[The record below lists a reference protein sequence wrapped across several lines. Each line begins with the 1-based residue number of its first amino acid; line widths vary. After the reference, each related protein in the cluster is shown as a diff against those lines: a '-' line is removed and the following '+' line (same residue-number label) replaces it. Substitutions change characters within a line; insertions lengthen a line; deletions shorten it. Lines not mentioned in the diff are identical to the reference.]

1 MVDFRLILLLF
12 LAKLLAFTVWNIYRL
27 FKKLAWVYRTLH
39 SYKLF
44 WAVCHLFPQRWR
56 THTYSVSG
64 NHWPG
69 GPRDMFKTR
78 SARKFKSCV
87 FEPTTR
93 RVFSINTSSSN
104 TLVFFDQISSQQQH
118 TPFSVNQQERKAT
131 PWMGLAVIHIQG
143 LWDALPSLRNCPF
156 LTIKKGHFKLAILF
170 VA

>member
-1 MVDFRLILLLF
+1 MVGLQLLNTMVGPQLLHTMVGPHLNLF
-12 LAKLLAFTVWNIYRL
+12 QNLPNSQPISSGHEVIHTPAPFSVCFFFLW
-27 FKKLAWVYRTLH
+27 YRTLH

-56 THTYSVSG
+56 TLTYSVSG

-69 GPRDMFKTR
+69 EPRDMSKTT

-87 FEPTTR
+87 FEPPTR

-104 TLVFFDQISSQQQH
+104 TLALFYQISSQQQH

-131 PWMGLAVIHIQG
+131 PWMGLVDIHIQ
-143 LWDALPSLRNCPF
+143 
-156 LTIKKGHFKLAILF
+156 
-170 VA
+170 